1 VKNAIGGDQLG
12 ILSKSP
18 RARCIEKEEN
28 WVSVDEDEL
37 DKKRQRLALKRR
49 ERTNDEG
56 NLTAE
61 PDCTSAGRIFSGS
74 WGRDD

>member
-1 VKNAIGGDQLG
+1 LTSPTTSEYALTNWKIFHTRLG
-12 ILSKSP
+12 TQ
-18 RARCIEKEEN
+18 EEN
-28 WVSVDEDEL
+28 GSDVDEDEL

-61 PDCTSAGRIFSGS
+61 PDCTCWEDLLWFMGA
-74 WGRDD
+74 